1 MIFKLISS
9 VLNLTK
15 DSAST
20 FATGDRSVV
29 ELFLGRSCI
38 CKSALVCKW
47 CGLHGECI
55 MKQVMSWME
64 FPECRVIFLR

>member
-15 DSAST
+15 DSASA
-20 FATGDRSVV
+20 FATGDHSVV

-38 CKSALVCKW
+38 CKSALVCK
-47 CGLHGECI
+47 CGLHGKCLV
-55 MKQVMSWME
+55 K
-64 FPECRVIFLR
+64 